1 MSREEIKR
9 RDFLG
14 MTLGG
19 VAAVGA
25 VASLYAMKRSW
36 DPLPSVVSAGFT
48 TVDLSALQEGVLQT
62 VEWRGKPV
70 YILKKSAGSS
80 KVEGRDFEISGAIY
94 TVGIQICTHLGC
106 IPSFN
111 QATQEFACACHGGRF
126 NASGVNEPGTPPPR
140 PMEIPPFRIDGT
152 KMVLGEEGQEYK
164 TLLQA
169 KA

>member
-1 MSREEIKR
+1 MSEEVVER

-14 MTLGG
+14 MALGG

-48 TVDLSALQEGVLQT
+48 TVDLSTLQAGHLSA

-70 YILKKSAGSS
+70 YILKKQDGSP
-80 KVEGRDFEISGAIY
+80 KVEGRDFEINGAIY

-106 IPSFN
+106 IPGFNGKTQSFL
-111 QATQEFACACHGGRF
+111 CACHGGRF
-126 NASGVNEPGTPPPR
+126 DSSGVNIAGTPPPK
-140 PMEIPPFRIDGT
+140 PMEIPPFKLDGL
-152 KMVLGEEGQEYK
+152 KMVLGEEGEEYK
-164 TLLQA
+164 ALKQA
-169 KA
+169 

>member
-1 MSREEIKR
+1 MQDTKR

-14 MTLGG
+14 MALGG

-48 TVDLSALQEGVLQT
+48 TFDLSVLQEGVLQT

-70 YILKKSAGSS
+70 YIHKKQAGSQ
-80 KVEGRDFEISGAIY
+80 KTPGRDFEIDGAVY

-111 QATQEFACACHGGRF
+111 QGSQEFACACHGGRF
-126 NASGVNEPGTPPPR
+126 NSSGINEAGTPPPR
-140 PMEIPPFRIDGT
+140 PMDIPPFKIDGT

-164 TLLQA
+164 ALLETKQA
-169 KA
+169 

>member
-1 MSREEIKR
+1 MQDAKR

-14 MTLGG
+14 MALGG

-25 VASLYAMKRSW
+25 LASLYAMKRSW

-48 TVDLSALQEGVLQT
+48 KFDLSALQEGVLQT

-70 YILKKSAGSS
+70 YILKKVAGSQ
-80 KVEGRDFEISGAIY
+80 KTEGRDFEVNGAIY

-106 IPSFN
+106 IPGFN
-111 QATQEFACACHGGRF
+111 QGTQEFACACHGGRF
-126 NASGVNEPGTPPPR
+126 NASGVNEAGTPPPR
-140 PMEIPPFRIDGT
+140 PMDIPPFKIDGT

-164 TLLQA
+164 ALFETK

>member
-1 MSREEIKR
+1 MQEIKR

-14 MTLGG
+14 MALGG
-19 VAAVGA
+19 VATVGA

-36 DPLPSVVSAGFT
+36 DPLPSVVSAGFS

-70 YILKKSAGSS
+70 YILKKLAGSQ
-80 KVEGRDFEISGAIY
+80 KVAGRDFEVNGAIY

-111 QATQEFACACHGGRF
+111 QAAQEFACACHGGRF
-126 NASGVNEPGTPPPR
+126 SASGVNEPGTPPPR
-140 PMEIPPFRIDGT
+140 PMDIPPFRIDGT

-164 TLLQA
+164 ALLEA